1 MKQIDD
7 YLEQIYKLTEKI
19 EQFLCSELEFDV
31 KVEQVEEMMTRRA
44 ELFAAIDDS
53 DGAKPRDYRRKIA
66 DIMALDRKVE
76 CAMQALRDEQKR
88 DLENIRRQK
97 RHAAKSKQVHNEYLR
112 PQVESGY
119 FINRKE

>member
-66 DIMALDRKVE
+66 ILWRSTARSSAPCRR
-76 CAMQALRDEQKR
+76 CATNK
-88 DLENIRRQK
+88 NGI
-97 RHAAKSKQVHNEYLR
+97 
-112 PQVESGY
+112 
-119 FINRKE
+119 